1 MPNTLLTSVT
11 RIADLGAPP
20 FAHEPLPFEAWSTG
34 DYVVGEALDRYGP
47 CRLEA
52 PSGRRVEVVPGDLIV
67 GALGRRFATLQIVG
81 DWRAV
86 GPDLKLDT
94 LTIAGVL
101 GRCTSFSVP
110 RPAMVELAYRG
121 HVWRAGEKVTMRGEA
136 ERAQW
141 PDRELSAPVLL
152 IIGTSMEAG
161 KTLAA
166 KTIVRRLRDLGLRVG
181 AVKLTGVGRYRDV
194 LAMGDAGA
202 DPILDFV
209 DAGLPSTIN
218 DTVGVERA
226 LRRLVGRLAAAD
238 VDVVVAEAGASPL
251 EPYHGEIAVRVLGE
265 NVACTVLCASDP
277 YAVVGVM
284 EAFDVRPDLVSGRAT
299 STEAGIALVD
309 RLTGLP
315 ALNMLDREAHPRLD
329 ALLRERLGIG
339 A

>member
-1 MPNTLLTSVT
+1 MPNTVRTSVT

-20 FAHEPLPFEAWSTG
+20 LAHEPLPFAEWATG
-34 DYVVGEALDRYGP
+34 DYVVGEALERYGP

-52 PSGRRVEVVPGDLIV
+52 PNGRRVEVVPGDLVV

-81 DWRAV
+81 DWQAV
-86 GPDLKLDT
+86 GSDLRLDT

-101 GRCTSFSVP
+101 GHCTSFAVP

-121 HVWRAGEKVTMRGEA
+121 HVRRDGEKVTMLGEA
-136 ERAQW
+136 ERAPW
-141 PDRELSAPVLL
+141 PDLPFSKPVLL

-166 KTIVRRLRDLGLRVG
+166 KTIVRRLRDLGVRVG

-209 DAGLPSTIN
+209 DAGLPSTI
-218 DTVGVERA
+218 DEPGAVELA
-226 LRRLVGRLAAAD
+226 LRRLLGRLAAAD

-251 EPYHGEIAVRVLGE
+251 EPYHGEIAVRALGD

-284 EAFDVRPDLVSGRAT
+284 GAFDVRPDLVSGRAT
-299 STEAGIALVD
+299 STEAGITLVQ

-315 ALNMLDREAHPRLD
+315 ALNMLDRAAHPRLD
-329 ALLRERLGIG
+329 ALLRERLGIP